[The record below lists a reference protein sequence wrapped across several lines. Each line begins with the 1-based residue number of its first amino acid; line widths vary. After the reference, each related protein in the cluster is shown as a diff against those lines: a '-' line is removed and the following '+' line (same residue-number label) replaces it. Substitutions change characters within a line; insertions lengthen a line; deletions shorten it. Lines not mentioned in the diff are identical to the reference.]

1 MFWNQF
7 TKLCNERN
15 IKPNPLGRELGF
27 SSGVVTKW
35 KQGSYPNTET
45 LMKLA
50 KYFDVSIDY
59 LVFGEETENG
69 RVSVRTDVNA
79 IVVTDQNERLLI
91 RHYRALHYVKQ
102 IQVLSSVITEAEE
115 EEKEK
120 EKEKEKK

>member
-1 MFWNQF
+1 MFWDQF

-35 KQGSYPNTET
+35 KQGSFPNTET

-50 KYFDVSIDY
+50 KYFGVSIDY
-59 LVFGEETENG
+59 LVFGDEAENG
-69 RVSVRTDVNA
+69 RVPVLSGNNA

-91 RHYRALHYVKQ
+91 KHYRALHYVKQ
-102 IQVLSSVITEAEE
+102 IQILSSVITEAENE
-115 EEKEK
+115 SH
-120 EKEKEKK
+120 

>member
-35 KQGSYPNTET
+35 KQGSFPNTET

-59 LVFGEETENG
+59 LVFGDEAENG
-69 RVSVRTDVNA
+69 RVPVLSCDGAMV
-79 IVVTDQNERLLI
+79 ITDQNERLLI
-91 RHYRALHYVKQ
+91 KHYRALHYVKQ
-102 IQVLSSVITEAEE
+102 IQVLSSVITEAEA
-115 EEKEK
+115 EKESH
-120 EKEKEKK
+120 